1 MLTHFNYNL
10 ENNYRFLDN
19 PKDKVVGVVL
29 QTKNYSQ
36 FHMDGL
42 LNRQLDTPHVRELIK
57 SLKEDKS
64 LVLEPVLVD
73 KSMKIID
80 GQHRF
85 YALSKL
91 NLPVTYMIDDRISI
105 IDAPVLNSNQKN
117 WSVMDYVRTFS
128 NKGNKNYQLLL
139 EELNRYKTV
148 STINVIASSFEVG
161 SPIQYGGGLNKKI
174 RDGKY
179 KFDESKKTKNEK
191 FFDFMTLLHQKSGS
205 NHRIPA
211 NVQQAIRL
219 WYLNPKVDKNR
230 LIQVIDEEL
239 IKRAPRNT
247 SLCAQLI
254 GKKYNT
260 RLRKGKINYY
270 INNKGTFGFNQE
282 D

>member
-10 ENNYRFLDN
+10 ETNYRFLDN

-42 LNRQLDTPHVRELIK
+42 LNRQLDTPHVR
-57 SLKEDKS
+57 
-64 LVLEPVLVD
+64 
-73 KSMKIID
+73 
-80 GQHRF
+80 
-85 YALSKL
+85 
-91 NLPVTYMIDDRISI
+91 
-105 IDAPVLNSNQKN
+105 
-117 WSVMDYVRTFS
+117 
-128 NKGNKNYQLLL
+128 
-139 EELNRYKTV
+139 ELNRYKTV

-270 INNKGTFGFNQE
+270 ISNKGTFGFSQE
-282 D
+282 A